1 MIPQL
6 AVALHSHPRDDIL
19 RIMADRKNFSR
30 YNMRCGILLHAE
42 KGMARISE
50 LRLPDLDSRYLAITG
65 SDLPAGNSF
74 SFMGRTMPI
83 IAKETISYPGQIVLA
98 LFAPDYESA
107 ELMMRQVHLSTEDIA
122 QEEFD
127 AELPDSLEYSW
138 GEMDDNSEGRYR
150 EVSTEFSLTRIARG
164 NRRLYTATA
173 WMEGSNMHIE
183 VPTQWTEL
191 IKESVERATG
201 YPRRSI
207 IVHLLPFTA
216 KHDEF
221 LLEPALLAA
230 IAAAATI
237 RSGVPCEIREE
248 TFFSRPTVDVRRKV
262 LLDDESKP
270 VYESA
275 EMIVDQGAYAFVPE
289 EYQRQAMTGLI
300 PPYPLK
306 GFRGTVRI
314 AHSPSRPASF
324 CGSLGY
330 SEALASTEYHI
341 SRLAEIA
348 GTTPNL
354 YREAVEK
361 EKRKFTDYI
370 PGFDLD
376 SQKECLKSVTKAASY
391 DRKWS
396 ANTFQKSEF
405 GLLGYLKGIGIA
417 SGAGIAGF
425 STTLSKEAGFSAM
438 MTFTQK
444 RNVTV
449 NTSALSHQSTMKI
462 WKKRIAERLVP
473 DRPEGVMFL
482 EPGPDTLDT
491 GPDTLSRI
499 VSSFTLQLESAAKK
513 LAVLKDTEKLP
524 VSLRFDAEN
533 TYYPCEFENSGYG
546 AVACEIMIDKA
557 SMIPSVVGVWASFL
571 FPSVLDR
578 VSLENS
584 IRRTIMMTLQEN
596 GMHIPLSFHIHIEI
610 SEEGTDDTISSVHQ
624 IARGLT
630 LGALA
635 DALHQAAG
643 DKAASLPISAEEI
656 NTAFG
661 EEI

>member
-1 MIPQL
+1 
-6 AVALHSHPRDDIL
+6 
-19 RIMADRKNFSR
+19 
-30 YNMRCGILLHAE
+30 
-42 KGMARISE
+42 
-50 LRLPDLDSRYLAITG
+50 
-65 SDLPAGNSF
+65 
-74 SFMGRTMPI
+74 
-83 IAKETISYPGQIVLA
+83 
-98 LFAPDYESA
+98 
-107 ELMMRQVHLSTEDIA
+107 
-122 QEEFD
+122 
-127 AELPDSLEYSW
+127 
-138 GEMDDNSEGRYR
+138 
-150 EVSTEFSLTRIARG
+150 
-164 NRRLYTATA
+164 
-173 WMEGSNMHIE
+173 
-183 VPTQWTEL
+183 
-191 IKESVERATG
+191 
-201 YPRRSI
+201 
-207 IVHLLPFTA
+207 
-216 KHDEF
+216 
-221 LLEPALLAA
+221 
-230 IAAAATI
+230 
-237 RSGVPCEIREE
+237 
-248 TFFSRPTVDVRRKV
+248 
-262 LLDDESKP
+262 
-270 VYESA
+270 
-275 EMIVDQGAYAFVPE
+275 
-289 EYQRQAMTGLI
+289 MTGLI

-314 AHSPSRPASF
+314 ASSAAHPASF

-341 SRLAEIA
+341 SRLAEHA
-348 GTTPNL
+348 GTTPGL
-354 YREAVEK
+354 YRAAIEK
-361 EKRKFTDYI
+361 DKRKFTDYI

-376 SQKECLKSVTKAASY
+376 PVKRCSAEVSSISSY
-391 DRKWS
+391 ERKWS
-396 ANTFQKSEF
+396 ANAFQKEEF
-405 GLLGYLKGIGIA
+405 GLLGYIKGIGIA
-417 SGAGIAGF
+417 EGAGIAGF
-425 STTLSKEAGFSAM
+425 STSLSKETGFSAM
-438 MTFTQK
+438 MTYTQK
-444 RNVTV
+444 HNVTV
-449 NTSALSHQSTMKI
+449 NTSALNHPGTQKL
-462 WKKRIAERLVP
+462 WKKRIAARLTP

-499 VSSFTLQLESAAKK
+499 VSSFTLQLESAAKR

-546 AVACEIMIDKA
+546 AVACEIMIDKS